1 MRQEWASFK
10 GGVWEKEINVR
21 DFIQKNYTPYEGD
34 ETFLAEPTKATSELW
49 EQVMELTEEE
59 RNKGGVLD
67 MDTHII
73 STITSHGPGYLN
85 KDKEKIV
92 GFQTDKPFKRALQPN
107 GGIRMAIKA
116 CEDNGYHVDPEIV
129 DFYTK
134 YRKTHNDGVFDV
146 YSPEMRA
153 CRSSHI
159 ITGLPDAY
167 GRGRIIGDYRRV
179 ALYGVDRLIED
190 KEDQKA
196 GTRSNMYEDVIRNRE
211 ELSEQIKA
219 LKELKKLGEI
229 YGFDISRPAQNVQEA
244 IQWLYFGYLAAIKE
258 QNGAAM
264 SLGRTSTFLD
274 IYAERDLANGTFT
287 EEQIQEFIDHFIMKL
302 RLVKFARTPE
312 YNALF
317 SGDPTWVTESIAG
330 MGIDGRSMVT
340 KMSYRYLHTLSN
352 LGPAPEPNLT
362 VLWSTRLPQNFKR
375 FCAKT
380 SIASSSI
387 QYENDDLMRVTHG
400 DDYAIAC
407 CVSSMRVG
415 KEMQFFGARANLAK
429 CLLYAINGG
438 VDEITKKQVGPKYR
452 PITSEYLDYDE
463 VMERYDDMSRWL
475 SHVYVNT
482 LNIIHYMHDK
492 YCYER
497 LQMALHDKNVTRWF
511 ATGIAGLSVIA
522 DSLSAIKYAKVK
534 TIRDENGIVVDFEV
548 EGDYPKYGNDDD
560 RVDEIAYKIVKD
572 FMHYV
577 GTTQTYR
584 GGIPTT
590 SILTI
595 TSNVVYGKNT
605 GATPDGRKAG
615 EPFAPGANPMHGRDS
630 HGAVA
635 SLSSVA
641 KLPFKEAQDGISNT
655 FSIIPG
661 ALGKEDMVMLD
672 SISLDDLS
680 FSLEP
685 DCACCEPNLSVD
697 EAE

>member
-1 MRQEWASFK
+1 MRQEWASFN
-10 GGVWEKEINVR
+10 GGVWQKEINVR

-34 ETFLAEPTKATSELW
+34 ESFLAGPTKATNDLW
-49 EQVMELTEEE
+49 AQVMELTEEE
-59 RNKGGVLD
+59 HKKGGVLD

-73 STITSHGPGYLN
+73 STITSHGSGYLN
-85 KDKEKIV
+85 KEKETIV

-196 GTRSNMYEDVIRNRE
+196 GTRSNMYEDVIRGRE

-287 EEQIQEFIDHFIMKL
+287 EEQIQEYIDHFIMKL

-630 HGAVA
+630 RGAVA

>member
-1 MRQEWASFK
+1 MRQEWKDFNP
-10 GGVWEKEINVR
+10 GVWQNEINVR

-34 ETFLAEPTKATSELW
+34 ESFLQGPTKETTELW
-49 EQVMELTEEE
+49 DQVMDLTAKE
-59 RNKGGVLD
+59 REAGGVLD
-67 MDTHII
+67 MDTRVI
-73 STITSHGPGYLN
+73 STITSHGPGYL
-85 KDKEKIV
+85 DQSKEKIV
-92 GFQTDKPFKRALQPN
+92 GFQTDKPFKRSLQPN
-107 GGIRMAIKA
+107 GGIRMAMKA
-116 CEDNGYHVDPEIV
+116 CEDNGYHVDPEVVEI
-129 DFYTK
+129 YTK
-134 YRKTHNDGVFDV
+134 YRKTHNEGVFDA
-146 YSPEMRA
+146 YTPEMRA

-190 KEDQKA
+190 KQNQKDS
-196 GTRSNMYEDVIRNRE
+196 TRVIMYSDVIRERE

-219 LKELKKLGEI
+219 LKELKELGKI
-229 YGFDISRPAQNVQEA
+229 YGFDISQPAKNTQEA
-244 IQWLYFGYLAAIKE
+244 IQWLYFGYLAAVKE

-274 IYAERDLANGTFT
+274 IYAQRDLADGTFT
-287 EEQIQEFIDHFIMKL
+287 ESEIQEMVDHFIMKL

-317 SGDPTWVTESIAG
+317 SGDPTWVTESIG
-330 MGIDGRSMVT
+330 GVGIDGRPLVT
-340 KMSYRYLHTLSN
+340 KMSFRYLHTLEN
-352 LGPAPEPNLT
+352 LGTAPEPNMT
-362 VLWSTRLPQNFKR
+362 VLWSTRLPLAFKR
-375 FCAKT
+375 YCAKM
-380 SIASSSI
+380 SIATSSI

-438 VDEITKKQVGPKYR
+438 VDEISKKQVGPRFR
-452 PITSEYLDYDE
+452 PIEDEYLNYED
-463 VMERYDDMSRWL
+463 VMQRFDDMMQWL
-475 SHVYVNT
+475 ARVYVNA

-497 LQMALHDKNVTRWF
+497 IQMALHDKEVTRWF
-511 ATGIAGLSVIA
+511 ATGIAGLSVVA

-534 TIRDENGIVVDFEV
+534 TIRDENGIVVDYAV
-548 EGDYPKYGNDDD
+548 EGDFPKYGNDDD
-560 RVDEIAYKIVKD
+560 RVDQIAHDIVHR
-572 FMHYV
+572 FMQHIKSNH
-577 GTTQTYR
+577 TYR
-584 GGIPTT
+584 GGKPTT

-605 GATPDGRKAG
+605 GSTPDGRKGG
-615 EPFAPGANPMHGRDS
+615 EPFAPGANPMHHRDS

-641 KLPFKEAQDGISNT
+641 KLPFKDAQDGISNT

-661 ALGKEDMVMLD
+661 ALGKEDQVFFGEIELD
-672 SISLDDLS
+672 M
-680 FSLEP
+680 P
-685 DCACCEPNLSVD
+685 HDCACCEPNVEL
-697 EAE
+697 

>member
-1 MRQEWASFK
+1 MRQEWASFN
-10 GGVWEKEINVR
+10 GGVWQKEINVR

-34 ETFLAEPTKATSELW
+34 ESFLAGPTKATNDLW
-49 EQVMELTEEE
+49 AQVMELTEEE
-59 RNKGGVLD
+59 HKKGGVLD

-85 KDKEKIV
+85 KEKETIV

-196 GTRSNMYEDVIRNRE
+196 GTRSNMYEDVIRGRE

-630 HGAVA
+630 RGAVA

-661 ALGKEDMVMLD
+661 ALGKEDAIFFND
-672 SISLDDLS
+672 IT
-680 FSLEP
+680 FELEP
-685 DCACCEPNLSVD
+685 DCACCEPNVELESNN
-697 EAE
+697 